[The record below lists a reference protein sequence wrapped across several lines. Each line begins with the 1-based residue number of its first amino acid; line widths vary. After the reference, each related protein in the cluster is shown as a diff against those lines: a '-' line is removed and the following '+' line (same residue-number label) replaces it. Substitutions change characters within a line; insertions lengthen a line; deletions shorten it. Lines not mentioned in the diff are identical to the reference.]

1 MKIKIVIEAEKL
13 KKSYG
18 DKIVLDIPSLKIKK
32 SQIISICG
40 PSGAGKT
47 TLLSILGTLMKAD
60 NQKETSLKIMNKD
73 ITRMPQNHL
82 AKFRNSNLGFIFQ
95 FHELL
100 NEFNVIENIIIPGL
114 IANKDKKFLFKRA
127 TEILKILGIVDL
139 KFNNPKNISGG
150 EKQRVAVARSLIN
163 NPSIIFAD
171 EPSGNLDAR
180 NADELHKLFFKLR
193 DEFGQTFL
201 IVTHNEKL
209 SKISDKILKLVDGKI
224 QTR

>member
-1 MKIKIVIEAEKL
+1 MIKAQKL
-13 KKSYG
+13 RKSYNG
-18 DKIVLDIPSLKIKK
+18 KLVLDVPSLIIKK
-32 SQIISICG
+32 SQIVSICG

-60 NQKETSLKIMNKD
+60 DLKERSLKIMNED
-73 ITRMPQNHL
+73 INKMSLNYL
-82 AKFRNSNLGFIFQ
+82 AKFRNNHLGFIFQ

-100 NEFNVIENIIIPGL
+100 DEFNVIENIIIPGL
-114 IANKDKKFLFKRA
+114 IANKDKKLLLKKA
-127 TEILKILGIVDL
+127 TEILKILNIFHL
-139 KFNNPKNISGG
+139 KLNNPKNISGG

-180 NADELHKLFFKLR
+180 NADELHKLFFRLR
-193 DEFGQTFL
+193 DEFGQTFV

-209 SKISDKILKLVDGKI
+209 SKISDKILILVDGKI
-224 QTR
+224 QAKWN

>member
-1 MKIKIVIEAEKL
+1 MIEAEKL
-13 KKSYG
+13 RKSYNG
-18 DKIVLDIPSLKIKK
+18 KVVLDVPSLIIEQ
-32 SQIISICG
+32 SQIVSICG

-47 TLLSILGTLMKAD
+47 TLLSILGTLMKVD
-60 NQKETSLKIMNKD
+60 DQKEGSLKIMNED
-73 ITRMPQNHL
+73 INKMSLNNL
-82 AKFRNSNLGFIFQ
+82 AKFRNNHLGFIFQ

-100 NEFNVIENIIIPGL
+100 DEFNVIENIIIPGL
-114 IANKDKKFLFKRA
+114 IGNKDKKLLLKKA
-127 TEILKILGIVDL
+127 TEILKILNIVHL
-139 KFNNPKNISGG
+139 KLNNPKNISGG

-180 NADELHKLFFKLR
+180 NADELHNLFFRLR
-193 DEFGQTFL
+193 DEFGQTFV

-224 QTR
+224 QAK

>member
-1 MKIKIVIEAEKL
+1 MIEAEKL
-13 KKSYG
+13 KKSYS
-18 DKIVLDIPSLKIKK
+18 DKIVLDIPSLKIRK

-73 ITRMPQNHL
+73 ITRMPQNYL
-82 AKFRNSNLGFIFQ
+82 AKFRNFNLGFIFQ

-114 IANKDKKFLFKRA
+114 IANKDKNFLFKRA

-139 KFNNPKNISGG
+139 KFSNPKNISGG

-171 EPSGNLDAR
+171 EPSGNLDAK

>member
-1 MKIKIVIEAEKL
+1 MIEAK
-13 KKSYG
+13 KIIKSYS
-18 DKIVLDIPSLKIKK
+18 DKIVLDIPSLKIKQ
-32 SQIISICG
+32 SQIVSISG

-60 NQKETSLKIMNKD
+60 DKKKTSLKIMNEDVAK
-73 ITRMPQNHL
+73 MSPNYL
-82 AKFRNSNLGFIFQ
+82 AKFRNLNLGFIFQ

-100 NEFNVIENIIIPGL
+100 DEFNVIENIIIPGL

-127 TEILKILGIVDL
+127 TEILKILNILNL

-171 EPSGNLDAR
+171 EPSGNLDAKT
-180 NADELHKLFFKLR
+180 ADELHKLFFKLR
-193 DEFGQTFL
+193 DEFGQTFV

-209 SKISDKILKLVDGKI
+209 SKISDEILKLIDGKL
-224 QTR
+224 QTKGN

>member
-1 MKIKIVIEAEKL
+1 MIEAEKL
-13 KKSYG
+13 IKSYNG
-18 DKIVLDIPSLKIKK
+18 KVVLDVPSLTIEQ
-32 SQIISICG
+32 SQIVSICG

-60 NQKETSLKIMNKD
+60 NLKERSLKIMNED
-73 ITRMPQNHL
+73 INKMSLNYL
-82 AKFRNSNLGFIFQ
+82 AKFRNNHLGFIFQ

-100 NEFNVIENIIIPGL
+100 DEFNVIENIIIPGL
-114 IANKDKKFLFKRA
+114 IANKDKKLLLKKA
-127 TEILKILGIVDL
+127 TEILKILNIFHL
-139 KFNNPKNISGG
+139 KLNNPKNISGG

-180 NADELHKLFFKLR
+180 NADELHKLFFRLR
-193 DEFGQTFL
+193 DDFGQTFV

-209 SKISDKILKLVDGKI
+209 SKISDKILILVDGKI
-224 QTR
+224 QAK

>member
-1 MKIKIVIEAEKL
+1 MIEAEKL
-13 KKSYG
+13 KKSYS

-82 AKFRNSNLGFIFQ
+82 AKFRNINLGFIFQ

-114 IANKDKKFLFKRA
+114 IANKDKNFLFKRA

>member
-1 MKIKIVIEAEKL
+1 MIEAEKL
-13 KKSYG
+13 RKSYNG
-18 DKIVLDIPSLKIKK
+18 KVVLDVPSLIIEQ
-32 SQIISICG
+32 SQIVSICG

-47 TLLSILGTLMKAD
+47 TLLSILGTLMKVD
-60 NQKETSLKIMNKD
+60 DLKEGSLKIKNEDINK
-73 ITRMPQNHL
+73 MSLNNL
-82 AKFRNSNLGFIFQ
+82 AKFRNNHLGFIFQ

-100 NEFNVIENIIIPGL
+100 DEFNVIENIIIPGL
-114 IANKDKKFLFKRA
+114 IANKDKKLLLKKA
-127 TEILKILGIVDL
+127 TEILKILNIVHL
-139 KFNNPKNISGG
+139 KLNNPKNISGG

-180 NADELHKLFFKLR
+180 NADELHNLFFRLR
-193 DEFGQTFL
+193 DEFGQTFV

-224 QTR
+224 QAK

>member
-1 MKIKIVIEAEKL
+1 MIEAEKI
-13 KKSYG
+13 KKSYS
-18 DKIVLDIPSLKIKK
+18 DKVVLNIPSLKIKQ
-32 SQIISICG
+32 SQIVSISG

-47 TLLSILGTLMKAD
+47 TLLSILGTLMKVDD
-60 NQKETSLKIMNKD
+60 NNETSLKIMNEDVTK
-73 ITRMPQNHL
+73 MSLNYL
-82 AKFRNSNLGFIFQ
+82 AKFRNRNLGFIFQ

-100 NEFNVIENIIIPGL
+100 DEFNVIENIIIPGL
-114 IANKDKKFLFKRA
+114 IANKDKKFLLKRA
-127 TEILKILGIVDL
+127 TEILKILNIADL

-171 EPSGNLDAR
+171 EPSGNLDAK

-193 DEFGQTFL
+193 DEFGQTFV

-209 SKISDKILKLVDGKI
+209 SKISDEILKLVDGKI
-224 QTR
+224 QTK

>member
-1 MKIKIVIEAEKL
+1 MIEAEKL
-13 KKSYG
+13 KKSYS
-18 DKIVLDIPSLKIKK
+18 DKIVLDIPTLKIKK

-60 NQKETSLKIMNKD
+60 NQKGTSLKIMNKD
-73 ITRMPQNHL
+73 VTIMPENYL
-82 AKFRNSNLGFIFQ
+82 AKFRNRNLGFIFQ

-114 IANKDKKFLFKRA
+114 IANNDKKFLFKRA
-127 TEILKILGIVDL
+127 TEILKILGIVDI
-139 KFNNPKNISGG
+139 KFSNPKNISGG

-224 QTR
+224 QTG

>member
-1 MKIKIVIEAEKL
+1 MIEAEKL
-13 KKSYG
+13 RKSYNG
-18 DKIVLDIPSLKIKK
+18 KVVLDVPSLIIEQ
-32 SQIISICG
+32 SQIVSICG

-60 NQKETSLKIMNKD
+60 NLKERSLKIMNED
-73 ITRMPQNHL
+73 INKMSLNYL
-82 AKFRNSNLGFIFQ
+82 AKFRNNHLGFIFQ

-100 NEFNVIENIIIPGL
+100 DEFNVIENIIIPGL
-114 IANKDKKFLFKRA
+114 IANKDKKLLLKKA
-127 TEILKILGIVDL
+127 TEILKILNIFHL
-139 KFNNPKNISGG
+139 KLNNPKNISGG

-180 NADELHKLFFKLR
+180 NADELHKLFFRLR
-193 DEFGQTFL
+193 DEFGQTFV

-209 SKISDKILKLVDGKI
+209 SKISDKILILVDGKI
-224 QTR
+224 QAK

>member
-1 MKIKIVIEAEKL
+1 MIEAEKI
-13 KKSYG
+13 KKSYN
-18 DKIVLDIPSLKIKK
+18 DKIVLDIPSLKIKE
-32 SQIISICG
+32 SQIVSISG

-47 TLLSILGTLMKAD
+47 TLLSILGTLLKAD
-60 NQKETSLKIMNKD
+60 NNKETSLKIMNED
-73 ITRMPQNHL
+73 ITKMSPNYL
-82 AKFRNSNLGFIFQ
+82 ARFRNLNLGFIFQ

-114 IANKDKKFLFKRA
+114 IANKEKDFLLKRA
-127 TEILKILGIVDL
+127 MEILKILNIFDL

-171 EPSGNLDAR
+171 EPSGNLDAK

-193 DEFGQTFL
+193 DEFGQTFV

-209 SKISDKILKLVDGKI
+209 SKISDKILNLVDGKI
-224 QTR
+224 QTNRN

>member
-1 MKIKIVIEAEKL
+1 MIEAHKL
-13 KKSYG
+13 RKSFNG
-18 DKIVLDIPSLKIKK
+18 KVMLNVPSLIIEQ
-32 SQIISICG
+32 SQIVSICG

-60 NQKETSLKIMNKD
+60 NLKERSLKIMNED
-73 ITRMPQNHL
+73 INKMSLNYL
-82 AKFRNSNLGFIFQ
+82 AKFRNNHLGFIFQ

-100 NEFNVIENIIIPGL
+100 DEFNVIENIIIPGL
-114 IANKDKKFLFKRA
+114 IANKDKKLLLKKA
-127 TEILKILGIVDL
+127 TEILKILNIFHL
-139 KFNNPKNISGG
+139 KLNNPKNISGG

-180 NADELHKLFFKLR
+180 NADELHKLFFRLR
-193 DEFGQTFL
+193 DEFGQTFV

-224 QTR
+224 QAK

>member
-1 MKIKIVIEAEKL
+1 MIEAKKL
-13 KKSYG
+13 KKSYS

-60 NQKETSLKIMNKD
+60 NQKGTSLKIMNKD
-73 ITRMPQNHL
+73 VTIMPENYL
-82 AKFRNSNLGFIFQ
+82 AKFRNRNLGFIFQ

-114 IANKDKKFLFKRA
+114 IANKDKNFLFKRA
-127 TEILKILGIVDL
+127 TEILKILGIVDI
-139 KFNNPKNISGG
+139 KFSNPKNISGG